1 MIEKHHGRP
10 ASSEGRSDVE
20 VRTYDFLDSLGVD
33 YNTVCHEGAYTMEE
47 CAAVERELGAPV
59 CKNLFLCNRQ
69 HTQFYLLML
78 PGGKKFK
85 TKWLSSQLGC
95 ARLSFAEEEYM
106 VSMLGIHPGAVSP
119 IGLVNDSCHK
129 VLLVIDRDLF
139 ASATFG
145 CHPCVNTS
153 TLSLRLQDLT
163 ERIVPATGHEYRVV
177 ELKGEE

>member
-1 MIEKHHGRP
+1 MELQNGRP
-10 ASSEGRSDVE
+10 TDETGRLPKE
-20 VRTYDFLDSLGVD
+20 IRTYDFLDKLNIPYQRVD
-33 YNTVCHEGAYTMEE
+33 HDEATTMEV
-47 CAAVERELGAPV
+47 CAEIDKALQATI

-78 PGGKKFK
+78 PGGKKFT

-119 IGLVNDSCHK
+119 MGLVNDSCHK